1 MRRTIPGLGLT
12 LGLSLAVLL
21 ACQRNA
27 PPKPTLLPT
36 EPSLGQELGLSPSPT
51 PSQTKTATPAP
62 SATPSP
68 TPPRTPTATVTP
80 TPTAT
85 PVPSQRLAAAQQ
97 AFAWGEY
104 DRATQAFVTLLA
116 DPAVD
121 VDERQLAAYWA
132 GRSAVEAGDYSRAL
146 EFLEDF
152 LKNYPTDARVTWVHL
167 LRARAYEAIGDHQG
181 AINAYQAYLDTG
193 DNTLAVYAFQG
204 IGNAAML
211 ALDYQRAAQAYT
223 DGLRVAPDNGW
234 VAQLREGIA
243 KSQLAQDN
251 PQAAIRQYDAILQ
264 IARISAYRARILHLA
279 GQALLAAGDVEGA
292 HQRYLQAVTR
302 YPEALDSYL
311 ALIEL
316 VDAGVPV
323 NEYQRGLVDYYAQ
336 AYQPAIEAFT
346 RYIKDKPQSPGADT
360 LWYLAL
366 SLKANGNLSSAIERF
381 QQLIKTYPQSKHLA
395 EAWLEMA
402 EAHAW
407 RDDTPRA
414 IETYR
419 EFVKQN
425 PTSPSAATALWRAAE
440 LEAEDG
446 RWTKAAASYRDLA
459 ARYPADENAPQA
471 LFEAALLE
479 YRRAEFG
486 AARDGWQALL
496 EDYPDS
502 LSALAT
508 RFWLGKALLAL
519 NDQDEAVS
527 TLKVVVKSSA
537 SSYYY
542 GLRAAEIIAS
552 SSVFTDGTS
561 TASPPAASIAG
572 NQAEAETWLASWL
585 PITGT
590 ITLDSPGSAIAGSS
604 AFRRGD
610 ELLAVGLR
618 SDALDEFEAVKD
630 AWWDDP
636 LAMAQLAQAF
646 SQRGLYRLSI
656 LCAERLIWLSPAT
669 SRDDAPLFI
678 RQLSYPVYYRDL
690 VVPEARS
697 QAIPPLLLFAL
708 IRQESLF
715 EPSIT
720 SFADARGLSQII
732 PATGE
737 WIAGRLGDSDFQ
749 TNDLWLPYVNI
760 RYGAW
765 YLGVQLATFD
775 AQAVP
780 ALVAYNAGPGRV
792 HQWMN
797 DASGD
802 IDLFVETIPF
812 AESRR
817 YIRII
822 YENYAYYRQLYPGL
836 P

>member
-12 LGLSLAVLL
+12 LGLSLVVLL

-27 PPKPTLLPT
+27 PPKPTFLPT
-36 EPSLGQELGLSPSPT
+36 ESSLAQDIGSSLSPT
-51 PSQTKTATPAP
+51 PSQTKTSTPAP
-62 SATPSP
+62 SATPTP
-68 TPPRTPTATVTP
+68 TPTRTPTATVTP

-97 AFAWGEY
+97 AFAWGDY
-104 DRATQAFVTLLA
+104 DRASQEFMTLLA

-121 VDERQLAAYWA
+121 EGERQLAAYWA
-132 GRSAVEAGDYSRAL
+132 GRSAVEAGDYTQAL
-146 EFLEDF
+146 DLLADF
-152 LKNYPTDARVTWVHL
+152 LKNYPTDSRVAWVHL
-167 LRARAYEAIGDHQG
+167 LSARAYEAMGDHQG
-181 AINAYQAYLDTG
+181 AINAYQAYLDSG
-193 DNTLAVYAFQG
+193 DDTLSMYAFQG
-204 IGNAAML
+204 IGDAAML
-211 ALDYQRAAQAYT
+211 ALDYQRAAKAYA

-243 KSQLAQDN
+243 RSQLAQDN
-251 PQAAIRQYDAILQ
+251 PQAAVEQYDAILD

-279 GQALLAAGDVEGA
+279 GQALLAAGDVEAA
-292 HQRYLQAVTR
+292 HQRYLQAVNR
-302 YPEALDSYL
+302 YPEAVDSYL
-311 ALIEL
+311 ALVEL

-346 RYIKDKPQSPGADT
+346 RYIKANPQSPGANT

-366 SLKANGNLSSAIERF
+366 SLKANSNLSQAIEQF
-381 QQLIKTYPQSKHLA
+381 QQLIKTYPQSEHLA

-407 RDDTPRA
+407 RDDSARA

-425 PTSPSAATALWRAAE
+425 PQSPLAATALWRAAE
-440 LEAEDG
+440 LEMEDG
-446 RWTKAAASYRDLA
+446 RWTRAAASFRDLA
-459 ARYPADENAPQA
+459 ARYPEDENAPQA
-471 LFEAALLE
+471 LLEAGLLD

-502 LSALAT
+502 PAALGG
-508 RFWLGKALLAL
+508 RFWLGKASLAL
-519 NDQDEAVS
+519 KDRDGATSAFEA
-527 TLKVVVKSSA
+527 VVKSSA
-537 SSYYY
+537 ASYY
-542 GLRAAEIIAS
+542 GVRAAEIIAGD
-552 SSVFTDGTS
+552 SVFTDGNG
-561 TASPPAASIAG
+561 TASAPISG
-572 NQAEAETWLASWL
+572 TTSDQAEAETWLASWL

-590 ITLDSPGSAIAGSS
+590 FTFDTPSSAIAKSS

-610 ELLAVGLR
+610 ELLAVGRR
-618 SDALDEFEAVKD
+618 SDALDEFETVKD
-630 AWWDDP
+630 TWWDDP
-636 LAMAQLAQAF
+636 LAMVQLALAF
-646 SQRGLYRLSI
+646 RERGLYRLSI
-656 LCAERLIWLSPAT
+656 LCAERLMWLSPAT
-669 SRDDAPLFI
+669 SRDDVPIFI

-690 VVPEARS
+690 VVSQARS

-720 SFADARGLSQII
+720 SFADARGLTQII

-737 WIAGRLGDSDFQ
+737 WIAGRLGESDFQ

-760 RYGAW
+760 SYGAW

-775 AQAVP
+775 TRVVP
-780 ALVAYNAGPGRV
+780 ALAAYNAGPGRV
-792 HQWMN
+792 HQWM
-797 DASGD
+797 DDVSGD
-802 IDLFVETIPF
+802 IDLFLETMPF
-812 AESRR
+812 AEPRR
-817 YIRII
+817 YIRNV
-822 YENYAYYRQLYPGL
+822 YENYAYYRQLYPDL